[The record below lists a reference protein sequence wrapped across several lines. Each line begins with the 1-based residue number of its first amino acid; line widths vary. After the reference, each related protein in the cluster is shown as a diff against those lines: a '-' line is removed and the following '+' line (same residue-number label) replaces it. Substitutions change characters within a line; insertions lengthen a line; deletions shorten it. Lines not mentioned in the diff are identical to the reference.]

1 MSELKEVL
9 NTPEPGCI
17 QTVTNNCKLLITPS
31 VLTERMLQQLQCS
44 LGVASQYANSLEVA
58 DLLTEGDAGM
68 KKAAEEQA
76 IGVMKQLQNLL
87 SESLQVE
94 QIKLQ
99 VWMIKNAKKA
109 QADASGVAG
118 VAGVAGEES
127 VSEANGFPQVK
138 QPRGRSVKRSRREV
152 GPS

>member
-99 VWMIKNAKKA
+99 VWMIKNAKKVSVAATAGGTSVTSTA
-109 QADASGVAG
+109 QSDAAEKLHVEDASGS
-118 VAGVAGEES
+118 S
-127 VSEANGFPQVK
+127 VPQD
-138 QPRGRSVKRSRREV
+138 GDD
-152 GPS
+152 

>member
-1 MSELKEVL
+1 M

-76 IGVMKQLQNLL
+76 IGVMKKLQNLL

-99 VWMIKNAKKA
+99 IWMIKNAKKVSVADSSGPAGGSRLEDAGGSSVTSTA
-109 QADASGVAG
+109 QSGAAEELEDAGGS
-118 VAGVAGEES
+118 S
-127 VSEANGFPQVK
+127 VD
-138 QPRGRSVKRSRREV
+138 R
-152 GPS
+152 